1 MYLLVL
7 CYYIVQPKNMLI
19 KGNYAATLL
28 FYWISLKGAQLLEKK
43 KDLRWGRYTGKVQN
57 SCFLFLQMLPFQRAG
72 DSEEKSYLESYL

>member
-28 FYWISLKGAQLLEKK
+28 FYWISLKGAQLLERKK
-43 KDLRWGRYTGKVQN
+43 I
-57 SCFLFLQMLPFQRAG
+57 
-72 DSEEKSYLESYL
+72 